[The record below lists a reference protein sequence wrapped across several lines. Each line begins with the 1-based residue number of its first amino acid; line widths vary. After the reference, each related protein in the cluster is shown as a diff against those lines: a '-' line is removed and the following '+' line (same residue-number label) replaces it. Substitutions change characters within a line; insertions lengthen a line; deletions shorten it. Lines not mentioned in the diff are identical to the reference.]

1 MKYQHHV
8 TGLEVSSYFDDFIFL
23 QIVAVQ
29 NQVEGEA
36 GL

>member
-1 MKYQHHV
+1 MKYQRYM
-8 TGLEVSSYFDDFIFL
+8 TGLEVSSYFDDFILL

>member
-1 MKYQHHV
+1 MKYQQHV

-23 QIVAVQ
+23 QIVVVYDE
-29 NQVEGEA
+29 VEGEA